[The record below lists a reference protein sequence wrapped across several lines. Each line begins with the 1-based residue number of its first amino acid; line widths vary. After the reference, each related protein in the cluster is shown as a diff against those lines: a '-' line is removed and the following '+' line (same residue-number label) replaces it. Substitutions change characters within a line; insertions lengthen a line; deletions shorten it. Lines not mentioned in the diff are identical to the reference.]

1 MSRFFS
7 NDLYKYSNYT
17 CIIRMKIEC
26 GCHCI
31 KCKSTDLESNKIGH
45 VEKDGYF
52 DMHHTC
58 NQCKTHFDHLDGEIF
73 SNCEKCDYSSN

>member
-1 MSRFFS
+1 MI
-7 NDLYKYSNYT
+7 
-17 CIIRMKIEC
+17 CIWILTIHTLLENSIKIEC

-31 KCKSTDLESNKIGH
+31 KCKSTNLESNRIGQ

-58 NQCKTHFDHLDGEIF
+58 KQCNTHFDHLDGEIF
-73 SNCEKCDYSSN
+73 SNCQKCNYCFN